1 VIKLLVL
8 IQVLNGVLLPI
19 FLVFILLLINDQR
32 LTKELK
38 NTRFYNVLGWTTFAI
53 IAFAVA
59 IMLLMQF
66 LGLWGVKLFES

>member
-1 VIKLLVL
+1 VL

-38 NTRFYNVLGWTTFAI
+38 NTRFYNILGWATFAI
-53 IAFAVA
+53 IALAVA

>member
-38 NTRFYNVLGWTTFAI
+38 NTRFSNILGWATFAI
-53 IAFAVA
+53 IALAVA

-66 LGLWGVKLFES
+66 LNLWGVKLFES

>member
-1 VIKLLVL
+1 VL

-38 NTRFYNVLGWTTFAI
+38 NTRFYNILGWTTFAI
-53 IAFAVA
+53 IACAVA

-66 LGLWGVKLFES
+66 LGLWGVKLFEP

>member
-1 VIKLLVL
+1 VIKLLVW

-38 NTRFYNVLGWTTFAI
+38 NTRLYNVLGWTTFAVI
-53 IAFAVA
+53 TLAVA
-59 IMLLMQF
+59 IMLLMQL
-66 LGLWGVKLFES
+66 LGLWGVKLFGS